1 MRKAVKLQLIQL
13 VDTVLE
19 AHIEVKKKLNAKE
32 YNSVRSILADCQDCA
47 VMVGNTIEQFDN
59 SQAEIISKLESYCE
73 QLFFEIV
80 KFMVQQMADEAN
92 ENINDLINTDIN
104 KKFWIRFFEFFKKG
118 LFDDLRQLQAMCIA
132 LKKLKK
138 EEKLNNCLEIHNN
151 IDYEGSELEIK

>member
-59 SQAEIISKLESYCE
+59 SQAEIISKLERIKYIETNSKTN
-73 QLFFEIV
+73 IV
-80 KFMVQQMADEAN
+80 TPTVKGEAIYDVVLKSMPDMLN
-92 ENINDLINTDIN
+92 PKLTASWE
-104 KKFWIRFFEFFKKG
+104 KG
-118 LFDDLRQLQAMCIA
+118 LEMVAKSEITSNEFMIKLEKYIKSKFD
-132 LKKLKK
+132 KLVV
-138 EEKLNNCLEIHNN
+138 
-151 IDYEGSELEIK
+151 